1 LGAIFANLHVR
12 NNYGIIFAYY
22 GIYPYICK
30 KIIMKISS
38 ENKARF
44 DTRLSREQKN
54 IFERAAIL
62 GGYRSLTDFV
72 ILTVQKKAKE
82 IIQERERIIA
92 SNRDSEIFFDAIANP
107 DKPNT
112 ELILAAKEFKSLFS

>member
-1 LGAIFANLHVR
+1 MR
-12 NNYGIIFAYY
+12 
-22 GIYPYICK
+22 
-30 KIIMKISS
+30 ISG

-44 DTRLSREQKN
+44 DTRLSKEQKD

-82 IIQERERIIA
+82 IIEERERIIA
-92 SNRDSEIFFDAIANP
+92 SNRDSKIFFDAIANP
-107 DKPNT
+107 NKPNK
-112 ELILAAKEFKSLFS
+112 ELLTAVQEFNSLFS

>member
-1 LGAIFANLHVR
+1 
-12 NNYGIIFAYY
+12 
-22 GIYPYICK
+22 
-30 KIIMKISS
+30 MKISS